1 MKRERLFY
9 GGAIAVLV
17 AVLILGLWY
26 KQPKT
31 IREITGIA
39 EPDNIYVSIL
49 RRNMDMSMEQ
59 RELPL
64 SAGDEGFDAL
74 MAQLD
79 QLEFRRPPTNLLY
92 IALPFL
98 TELGESPKEW
108 EDGDFQHLYIT
119 LSTSAQG
126 KPWPSGEVSNLL
138 YIALPFLTEL
148 GESPKEWED
157 GDFQHL
163 YITLSTSA
171 QGKPWPSGEVSFWID
186 QWSYRD
192 YEHSLTLPLAVV
204 DSKEIGQ
211 ALCAQLWE
219 ISQPVES

>member
-1 MKRERLFY
+1 MRQSHRWIIT
-9 GGAIAVLV
+9 IAVLV

-39 EPDNIYVSIL
+39 APDNIHISIT
-49 RRNMDMSMEQ
+49 RFDEQINMEQ
-59 RELPL
+59 RKLAL
-64 SAGDEGFDAL
+64 SARDEGFDAL

-79 QLEFRRPPTNLLY
+79 ELEFRRPPTNLLY

-98 TELGESPKEW
+98 TELGESTKEW

-119 LSTSAQG
+119 LSTSTQG
-126 KPWPSGEVSNLL
+126 EPWS
-138 YIALPFLTEL
+138 
-148 GESPKEWED
+148 
-157 GDFQHL
+157 
-163 YITLSTSA
+163 
-171 QGKPWPSGEVSFWID
+171 SGEVSFWID

-192 YEHSLTLPLAVV
+192 YEHDLTLPLAVV
-204 DSKEIGQ
+204 DSKETGQ

-219 ISQPVES
+219 ISQPAES

>member
-1 MKRERLFY
+1 MRQSHRWIIT
-9 GGAIAVLV
+9 IAVLV
-17 AVLILGLWY
+17 AALILGLWY

-39 EPDNIYVSIL
+39 APDNIHISII
-49 RRNMDMSMEQ
+49 RFDEQINMEQ
-59 RELPL
+59 RKLHL

-98 TELGESPKEW
+98 TELGESTKEW

-119 LSTSAQG
+119 LSTSTQG
-126 KPWPSGEVSNLL
+126 E
-138 YIALPFLTEL
+138 
-148 GESPKEWED
+148 
-157 GDFQHL
+157 
-163 YITLSTSA
+163 
-171 QGKPWPSGEVSFWID
+171 PWPSGEVSFWID

-204 DSKEIGQ
+204 DGKETGQ

>member
-9 GGAIAVLV
+9 GGAIVLLV

-39 EPDNIYVSIL
+39 APDQISTLVIRFDEQMN
-49 RRNMDMSMEQ
+49 MEQ
-59 RELPL
+59 RKLTL
-64 SAGDEGFDAL
+64 SAGDEGFDTL

-79 QLEFRRPPTNLLY
+79 GLEFRRPPTNLLR

-98 TELGESPKEW
+98 PGLDESSKEW
-108 EDGDFQHLYIT
+108 EEGDFQHLYIT

-126 KPWPSGEVSNLL
+126 E
-138 YIALPFLTEL
+138 
-148 GESPKEWED
+148 
-157 GDFQHL
+157 
-163 YITLSTSA
+163 
-171 QGKPWPSGEVSFWID
+171 PWPSGEVSFWVD

-192 YEHSLTLPLAVV
+192 YEHGLTLPLAVV
-204 DSKEIGQ
+204 DGKEIGQ

-219 ISQPVES
+219 ISQPTES

>member
-9 GGAIAVLV
+9 GTAIAVLV

-31 IREITGIA
+31 IREITGVA
-39 EPDNIYVSIL
+39 EPETVTVIIQQRNVMLADIDL
-49 RRNMDMSMEQ
+49 RK
-59 RELPL
+59 LTL

-79 QLEFRRPPTNLLY
+79 ALEFRRPPTNLLR

-98 TELGESPKEW
+98 GSAAQGKTLEE
-108 EDGDFQHLYIT
+108 GDFHHMYIT

-126 KPWPSGEVSNLL
+126 E
-138 YIALPFLTEL
+138 
-148 GESPKEWED
+148 
-157 GDFQHL
+157 
-163 YITLSTSA
+163 
-171 QGKPWPSGEVSFWID
+171 PWPSGEVSFWVD

-192 YEHSLTLPLAVV
+192 FEHDLTLPLAVV
-204 DSKEIGQ
+204 DGKETGQ

>member
-1 MKRERLFY
+1 MRQSHRWIIT
-9 GGAIAVLV
+9 IAVLV

-39 EPDNIYVSIL
+39 APDNIHISII
-49 RRNMDMSMEQ
+49 RFDEQINMEQ
-59 RELPL
+59 RKLHL

-98 TELGESPKEW
+98 TELGESTKEW

-119 LSTSAQG
+119 LSTSTQG
-126 KPWPSGEVSNLL
+126 E
-138 YIALPFLTEL
+138 
-148 GESPKEWED
+148 
-157 GDFQHL
+157 
-163 YITLSTSA
+163 
-171 QGKPWPSGEVSFWID
+171 PWPSGEVSFWID

-204 DSKEIGQ
+204 DGKETGQ

-219 ISQPVES
+219 LSQPVES